1 MHGWRGGC
9 VKDSWRDEI
18 DTILGREDHRALL
31 PLARKE
37 TARVLR
43 YLSGRLY
50 SDSEVEKWRAVRALG
65 VVVADGQ
72 IVSSQ
77 QATELLRRF
86 LWALNDESGTVP
98 YGIAEA
104 MGEILA
110 IRPELQGDFL
120 PVLCSLV
127 TTEGMFQTG
136 AIEHG
141 VLWALGRVG
150 QPVARCSPE
159 AVEAVRV
166 ASMTHPDPETREIA
180 LRSLLMIGGAGSLIR
195 EEER

>member
-1 MHGWRGGC
+1 MRGWREGR
-9 VKDSWRDEI
+9 VKDPWKDEI
-18 DTILGREDHRALL
+18 ETILSQEDRAELL
-31 PLARKE
+31 DLARKQ
-37 TARVLR
+37 TSRVLR
-43 YLSGRLY
+43 YLCGRLY
-50 SDSEVEKWRAVRALG
+50 SDSEAEKWRAVRALG

>member
-1 MHGWRGGC
+1 

-65 VVVADGQ
+65 VVVADDL
-72 IVSSQ
+72 IVSRQ

-86 LWALNDESGTVP
+86 LWALNDESGMVP
-98 YGIAEA
+98 YGIPEA
-104 MGEILA
+104 IGEVLA
-110 IRPELQGDFL
+110 VRPELQGDFL
-120 PVLCSLV
+120 PMLCSLV
-127 TTEGMFQTG
+127 IDEAMLQAGG
-136 AIEHG
+136 IERG
-141 VLWALGRVG
+141 ILWALGRVG
-150 QPVARCSPE
+150 PPVARCSPE
-159 AVEAVRV
+159 AVGAVRV

-180 LRSLLMIGGAGSLIR
+180 SRSLRMMGGTGSLIR